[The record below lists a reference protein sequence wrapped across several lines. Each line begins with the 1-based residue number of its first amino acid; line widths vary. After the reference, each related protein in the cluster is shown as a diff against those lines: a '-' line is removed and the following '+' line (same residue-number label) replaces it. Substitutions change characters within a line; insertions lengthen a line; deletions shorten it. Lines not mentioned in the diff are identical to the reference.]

1 MQTKRIKKYC
11 NCFIA
16 LTPVYMYTKG
26 RCLHIKG
33 AFNEMSFD
41 LYPAGSIEII
51 VFIFR
56 IVYFRGISVDVCKTK
71 PRLK

>member
-41 LYPAGSIEII
+41 LYPAEQ
-51 VFIFR
+51 
-56 IVYFRGISVDVCKTK
+56 DQ
-71 PRLK
+71 LK